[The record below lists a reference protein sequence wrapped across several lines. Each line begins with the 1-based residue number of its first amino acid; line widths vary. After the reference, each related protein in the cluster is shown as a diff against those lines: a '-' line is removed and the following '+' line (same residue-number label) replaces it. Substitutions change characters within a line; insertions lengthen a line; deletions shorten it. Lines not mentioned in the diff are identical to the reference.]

1 MYVCVYYVC
10 MYICVYYIC
19 MYDVTLRRV
28 QETIAAVLKAINITY
43 LCARARVGRC
53 VVCVCGGGCTDVC
66 CRAYILT
73 YPARNAHAPYCHLS
87 FSCSTVFFEIINGRI
102 FGKT

>member
-53 VVCVCGGGCTDVC
+53 VVCVCGGGG
-66 CRAYILT
+66 
-73 YPARNAHAPYCHLS
+73 ARMCAVARISLLIQHATRMRHIVISASLAPPYFLKS
-87 FSCSTVFFEIINGRI
+87 
-102 FGKT
+102 